1 MAKAIKLQKV
11 TKVVYLDK
19 KTKATLT
26 GLMRK
31 LERYN
36 DTINRI
42 IVDRSRLIKFKNNV
56 IRARK
61 RELKQ
66 NREIKGLRP
75 AW

>member
-1 MAKAIKLQKV
+1 MAKVIKLQKV

-42 IVDRSRLIKFKNNV
+42 IVDRSRLIKFKNNI

-61 RELKQ
+61 RKAEANK
-66 NREIKGLRP
+66 KK
-75 AW
+75 